1 MEYSYEKYLK
11 LVEEGKIEEAVAY
24 RAEHTPDYLYKFF
37 WLSNDPKDDA
47 ENEKRFYS
55 LEHNK
60 IWFASA
66 ASQNDPYEFKG
77 IYLDEEKLLNLGV
90 TQDSIDASSELLL
103 KRAIL
108 TAFTANMN
116 DNLPMWAHYSNNHRG
131 FCVKYK
137 VGRKQAIRNVTYEDR
152 RISIAHIFTNF
163 LNAAHQYTNVGS
175 AEYFQKA
182 RIYSTIM
189 QEIFFYKHNSWAYEH
204 EYRALFPVDHEIAG
218 MNVDIGDL
226 GLSASEIYCGIN
238 CNAKNK
244 NRLAEIAIKIGVPIK
259 ECKASNIAFTVFE

>member
-1 MEYSYEKYLK
+1 MEYSHGKYLMM
-11 LVEEGKIEEAVAY
+11 VEEGKIEEAIAY

-37 WLSNDPKDDA
+37 WLSNDPKDDG

-77 IYLDEEKLLNLGV
+77 IYLDNEKLLILGMP
-90 TQDSIDASSELLL
+90 QDVIDSVSELLL
-103 KRAIL
+103 KCTIL

-137 VGRKQAIRNVTYEDR
+137 VGHKQAIRNVTYEER
-152 RISIAHIFTNF
+152 RIPIACILTNF
-163 LNAAHQYTNVGS
+163 INAADQYTTFSS
-175 AEYFQKA
+175 ADNYQKVQL
-182 RIYSTIM
+182 YSTIM
-189 QEIFFYKHNSWAYEH
+189 HEIFFCKHKSWAYEH
-204 EYRALFPVDHEIAG
+204 EYRAVFPVEHETVG
-218 MNVDIGDL
+218 RNVDIGEL
-226 GLSASEIYCGIN
+226 GLSVSEIYCGIN

-244 NRLAEIAIKIGVPIK
+244 NRLAEIALKIGVPIK
-259 ECKASNIAFTVFE
+259 ECKVSDTAFTVFE